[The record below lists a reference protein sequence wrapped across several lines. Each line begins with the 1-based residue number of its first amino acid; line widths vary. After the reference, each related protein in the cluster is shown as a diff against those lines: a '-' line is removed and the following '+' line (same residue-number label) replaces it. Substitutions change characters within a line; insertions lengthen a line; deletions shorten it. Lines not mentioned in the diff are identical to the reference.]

1 MYPKLFQIGPFPI
14 YSFGLMLAIAFLVA
28 SYLLTEEFK
37 RRKLNPEIASTFTF
51 LALVLGIAG
60 SKLLHLIENW
70 SAFVADPIRMAFSPG
85 GLTFHGGL
93 VLSIVGIYLYLRRK
107 GIPFL
112 VGADATSP
120 GLLLAYG
127 IGRIG
132 CHLAGDGDYG
142 FPTTLPWGTDY
153 SRGTYPPS
161 IAFRDFP
168 EITSQYPGGIVPD
181 NVLCHPTPMYEFFA
195 CALGFWILWRLRT
208 KLQPAG
214 KLFMLYLIIAGAERL
229 AVEFLRLNPRLWLDL
244 SQAQWISIG
253 LIIAGAIGWFYLG
266 RRPSSTNPSRRVS

>member
-1 MYPKLFQIGPFPI
+1 MCPKLFQIGPFPI
-14 YSFGLMLAIAFLVA
+14 YSFGLMLAIAFLVG

-37 RRKLNPEIASTFTF
+37 RRKFNPDFAGTITF
-51 LALVLGIAG
+51 LALVLGIVG
-60 SKLLHLIENW
+60 SKALHLIENFA
-70 SAFVADPIRMAFSPG
+70 AFVSDPVRMAFSPG

-93 VLSIVGIYLYLRRK
+93 ILAIIGIAVYVRRN

-112 VGADATSP
+112 VVADSTAP

-153 SRGTYPPS
+153 SKGTYPPS
-161 IAFRDFP
+161 VAFRDFP

-181 NVLCHPTPMYEFFA
+181 NVLCHPTPIYEFIA
-195 CALGFWILWRLRT
+195 CAVGFWILWRLRT

-214 KLFMLYLIIAGAERL
+214 KLFMLYLVFAGFERF

-244 SQAQWISIG
+244 SQAQWISVG
-253 LIIAGAIGWFYLG
+253 LMAVGIFGWFTL
-266 RRPSSTNPSRRVS
+266 SRTPKADVASRT

>member
-1 MYPKLFQIGPFPI
+1 MCPKLFQIGPFPI
-14 YSFGLMLAIAFLVA
+14 YSFGLMLATAFLVA
-28 SYLLTEEFK
+28 SYLLTEDFK
-37 RRKLNPEIASTFTF
+37 RRKLNPDIAGTITF
-51 LALVLGIAG
+51 LALVLGIVG
-60 SKLLHLIENW
+60 SKALHLLENFG
-70 SAFVADPIRMAFSPG
+70 AFMSDPIRMAFSPG

-93 VLSIVGIYLYLRRK
+93 VLAIVGIYIYTRRK

-112 VGADATSP
+112 VVADATSP

-153 SRGTYPPS
+153 SNGTYPPS

-181 NVLCHPTPMYEFFA
+181 NVLCHPTPVYEFIL
-195 CALGFWILWRLRT
+195 CAIGFWILWRLRT
-208 KLQPAG
+208 KLQPPG
-214 KLFMLYLIIAGAERL
+214 KLFMLYLIFAGIERF
-229 AVEFLRLNPRLWLDL
+229 AVEFLRINPRLWLDL
-244 SQAQWISIG
+244 SQAQWISLG
-253 LIIAGAIGWFYLG
+253 LVAAGAIGWYWLD
-266 RRPSSTNPSRRVS
+266 RAKTNPTPTRHSD

>member
-1 MYPKLFQIGPFPI
+1 MCPKLFQIGPFPI

-28 SYLLTEEFK
+28 SYLLTEDFK
-37 RRKLNPEIASTFTF
+37 RRKLNPEIASTVTF
-51 LALVLGIAG
+51 LALVLGIVG
-60 SKLLHLIENW
+60 SKLMHLVENL
-70 SAFVADPIRMAFSPG
+70 SAFVANPLQMAFSPG

-93 VLSIVGIYLYLRRK
+93 ILAIIGIYIYVRQK

-112 VGADATSP
+112 VVADAAAPS
-120 GLLLAYG
+120 LMLAYG

-142 FPTTLPWGTDY
+142 FPTSLPWGTDY
-153 SRGTYPPS
+153 SKGTYPPS

-181 NVLCHPTPMYEFFA
+181 NVLCHPTPVYEFIA
-195 CALGFWILWRLRT
+195 CAIGFWILWRLRV

-214 KLFMLYLIIAGAERL
+214 KLFMLYLIFAGFERL

-253 LIIAGAIGWFYLG
+253 LIVAGTVGWFRLG
-266 RRPSSTNPSRRVS
+266 QKRLSTTSSPRAD

>member
-1 MYPKLFQIGPFPI
+1 MCPKLFQIGPFPI

-37 RRKLNPEIASTFTF
+37 RRKFDPDFAGTITF
-51 LALVLGIAG
+51 LALVLGIVG
-60 SKLLHLIENW
+60 SKALHLIENFA
-70 SAFVADPIRMAFSPG
+70 AFMADPLHMAFSPG

-93 VLSIVGIYLYLRRK
+93 ILAIVGIYVYVRRK

-112 VGADATSP
+112 VVADATAP
-120 GLLLAYG
+120 GLLIAYG

-153 SRGTYPPS
+153 SKGTYPPS
-161 IAFRDFP
+161 VAFRDFP

-181 NVLCHPTPMYEFFA
+181 NVLCHPTPIYEFIA
-195 CALGFWILWRLRT
+195 CAVGFWILWRLRT
-208 KLQPAG
+208 RLQPPG
-214 KLFMLYLIIAGAERL
+214 KLFSLYLIFAGFERF

-244 SQAQWISIG
+244 SQAQWISLG
-253 LIIAGAIGWFYLG
+253 LVAVGIIGWITL
-266 RRPSSTNPSRRVS
+266 SRTPKADVASRT